1 MAKNIKR
8 TLMLIVLI
16 ISFIFL
22 SNNVHAASCMSGF
35 TLNGSNTCVHITDPE
50 SNGYCP
56 TITTP
61 GGQIVTASSPNE
73 NGKCVLIY
81 HLDNEENNLGG
92 SSSNQSNNS
101 GEIRLD
107 YSSICSTTNMGI
119 RRAFKAIGYVV
130 AIAKWIVPLIIIVL
144 GMIDFGKVVISDD
157 DKAMG
162 KATGALIRRFIAAIV
177 VFVAP
182 TVILSI
188 VNIIPV
194 MQGITNENNANFGA
208 CTKCVLDPFNSCAT
222 RS

>member
-22 SNNVHAASCMSGF
+22 SSNVHAASCMSGF
-35 TLNGSNTCVHITDPE
+35 TLNGSDTCVHITDADGPW
-50 SNGYCP
+50 CP
-56 TITTP
+56 SITTP
-61 GGQIVTASSPNE
+61 GRQYVVGSVDE
-73 NGKCVLIY
+73 NGKCVYTY
-81 HLDNEENNLGG
+81 HLSGENYASDG